1 MEILIALLAFLIC
14 FNFIL
19 KQTENARIPVLV
31 IGTVCCLFVGLS
43 WPWAIE
49 QSRTEIS
56 EWMADHR
63 LMTDLTVLLTLDV
76 FFQMLFCWEAEKRS
90 VSVYSVAGWKLW
102 RYRFLQW
109 FPGVLFFPVLF
120 AMLVSVIFSFPGL
133 SFSLLA
139 WCLAVAVALVLWL
152 GVWGMKYFLPEQ
164 ELRLELL
171 YQTNWLVAVLGF
183 VVTINGQ
190 TAITGIGDVDWRAL
204 GSVLLLLI
212 CFGLLGCCWYRMRQA
227 RLGNKKNEK

>member
-19 KQTENARIPVLV
+19 KQTESRKVPVWV

-43 WPWAIE
+43 WPLAIE

-63 LMTDLTVLLTLDV
+63 LMTDLMVLLTLDV
-76 FFQMLFCWEAEKRS
+76 FFQMWFCWETKKRS
-90 VSVYSVAGWKLW
+90 SSIHSVAGWKLW

-190 TAITGIGDVDWRAL
+190 TTVAGVSDIDWSAL
-204 GSVLLLLI
+204 GGVLLLLI